1 MPDVNCPNPESEVAV
16 PAVPAWR
23 GAAAWLNAVLWI
35 AALAVLTS
43 YAVIA
48 LAHLRDRY
56 QVNFTSAVYAGLA
69 ASLNA
74 GTFYPDLYDGE
85 HYAGTRY
92 MPLHFVLHAGLARL
106 TGEYLVSGKILTYTL
121 TALLCAELFV
131 LLRRLGCS
139 RGAAL
144 VLASLV
150 LLNKP
155 GFFAASTIRGDLL
168 PVVLQLAAILVA
180 FGPLTLRRALV
191 AAGLCALA
199 VLSKQTGVW
208 ASLAIACYHLPRNWR
223 LTVVFLAATLGAVAA
238 GLFTADALSDGR
250 MFRNMSELSV
260 PAGRDLYCLLPPVV
274 LVWRVAQGGPA
285 LAVLMPLTIV
295 ECLAAIRQ
303 RRLGLPHWCLFF
315 GVLLLLA
322 IFTDPGT
329 NMNHLLDLVVLSVP
343 VIGSLWASLPAV
355 GQGSGLRLGL
365 GVGLA
370 WTAYVGWAMTLVDPL
385 REAVG
390 SLRSGQTPPCYAVK
404 PLADLVPDD
413 GPFLADDAWIALA
426 RNRTPCV
433 LDTFSVAR
441 MTFSHPQLTDALLR
455 RVEAREFKQIVVTQ
469 RLDQAN
475 PHARFAY
482 EEVHFGRPIVQAVR
496 RHYRL
501 LKRAEDYF
509 VYVPREHEDADV
521 RVER

>member
-1 MPDVNCPNPESEVAV
+1 V
-16 PAVPAWR
+16 
-23 GAAAWLNAVLWI
+23 GALGVL
-35 AALAVLTS
+35 AS

-48 LAHLRDRY
+48 AAHLRDRY
-56 QVNFTSAVYAGLA
+56 QVNFTSGVYAGLA

-106 TGEYLVSGKILTYTL
+106 TGEYLISGKILTYTL

-131 LLRRLGCS
+131 LLRRLGCG
-139 RGAAL
+139 RGPAL

-155 GFFAASTIRGDLL
+155 GFFAATTIRGDLL
-168 PVVLQLAAILVA
+168 PVVLQVAAVLVA
-180 FGPLTLRRALV
+180 FRPLTLRRAL
-191 AAGLCALA
+191 AAGGLCALA
-199 VLSKQTGVW
+199 VLSKQTAVW
-208 ASLAIACYHLPRNWR
+208 APLAIACYHLRPNWR
-223 LTVVFLAATLGAVAA
+223 LTLVFLAATLGAAAA
-238 GLFTADALSDGR
+238 GLFTADALSGGR

-260 PAGRDLYCLLPPVV
+260 PGGRDLYCLLPPVV
-274 LVWRVAQGGPA
+274 LAWRTAQGGPA
-285 LAVLMPLTIV
+285 LAVLVPLVIV
-295 ECLAAIRQ
+295 ECLAAFRQ
-303 RRLGLPHWCLFF
+303 RRLGLPHYCLFF
-315 GVLLLLA
+315 GVLILFV

-343 VIGSLWASLPAV
+343 VIGSLWASLPGV
-355 GQGSGLRLGL
+355 GEGAGLRLGL

-370 WTAYVGWAMTLVDPL
+370 WAAYVGWAMTLVDPL
-385 REAVG
+385 REAVDVI
-390 SLRSGQTPPCYAVK
+390 RSGQTAPCYAVK
-404 PLADLVPDD
+404 PLAALIPDD
-413 GPFLADDAWIALA
+413 APFLADDAWIALA
-426 RNRTPCV
+426 RHRTPCV
-433 LDTFSVAR
+433 LDTYSLAR
-441 MTFSHPQLTDALLR
+441 MTSSHPQLTDALLR

-469 RLDQAN
+469 RLDQAD
-475 PHARFAY
+475 PHARFEYA
-482 EEVHFGRPIVQAVR
+482 EIHFGRPIVQAVC

-501 LKRAEDYF
+501 LTRAEDYF